1 MNPWLSVPAA
11 DYEAHMAAA
20 SVGQLPVLS
29 RILRDDLER
38 HRPRALVVPGCATGN
53 GFEHIDL
60 VVTSRIVGIDVNGE
74 YLGILR
80 ERHARRLPGLELL
93 HADLLEALLEPAA
106 FDLVHAALVLEYV
119 DPAPALARMAAWLRP
134 GGVLTVVLQEPSP
147 DAPPVSRTPFRT
159 VLALEPLL
167 RLVDPALLALQA
179 TKLGLVPLDTERVPL
194 PQGKSFLVARYAS
207 SRT

>member
-20 SVGQLPVLS
+20 SVGQLPMLS

-53 GFEHIDL
+53 GFEHIDPL
-60 VVTSRIVGIDVNGE
+60 VTSRIVGIDVNGE
-74 YLGILR
+74 YLALLR

-93 HADLLEALLEPAA
+93 HGDLFEALLEPGA